1 MHIIVSL
8 FKWLFTLH
16 QLVWFLAGGL
26 MFGAMIYFHMKLK
39 QDNKANKL
47 NCTFII
53 LSAATSAF
61 TILWTYDSYIE
72 NEVRAAN
79 MGLLVF
85 GGLAVVFAILGYRF
99 TQKNNESNV
108 EIEGQ

>member
-8 FKWLFTLH
+8 IKWLFTLH
-16 QLVWFLAGGL
+16 QLVWFVAGGL
-26 MFGAMIYFHMKLK
+26 TFGLLTYFHMKLR

-47 NCTFII
+47 NFAFILLSVCTF
-53 LSAATSAF
+53 AF
-61 TILWTYDSYIE
+61 TILWTYDSYVE

-85 GGLAVVFAILGYRF
+85 GGLAAVFAILGYRF
-99 TQKNNESNV
+99 TKKNDESKV

>member
-8 FKWLFTLH
+8 AKWLFTLH
-16 QLVWFLAGGL
+16 QLVWFIAGGL
-26 MFGAMIYFHMKLK
+26 MFFLLTYFYMKLK
-39 QDNKANKL
+39 KDNKINKL
-47 NCTFII
+47 NFTFILLSACTFV
-53 LSAATSAF
+53 F
-61 TILWTYDSYIE
+61 TILWTYDSYVE

-99 TQKNNESNV
+99 TQKNDEIKV
-108 EIEGQ
+108 EIKQ

>member
-16 QLVWFLAGGL
+16 QLVWFLAGGM
-26 MFGAMIYFHMKLK
+26 MFSSLTYFYMKLK
-39 QDNKANKL
+39 KDNKINKL
-47 NCTFII
+47 NSTFILLAVCTF
-53 LSAATSAF
+53 AF
-61 TILWTYDSYIE
+61 TILWTYDSYVE

-85 GGLAVVFAILGYRF
+85 GGLAVVLAILGYRF
-99 TQKNNESNV
+99 TQNK
-108 EIEGQ
+108 IEAEVKGH

>member
-8 FKWLFTLH
+8 VKWLFTLH
-16 QLVWFLAGGL
+16 QLVWFVAGGL
-26 MFGAMIYFHMKLK
+26 MFGAMTYFHMKLK

-47 NCTFII
+47 NFTFILLSACTFV
-53 LSAATSAF
+53 F
-61 TILWTYDSYIE
+61 TILWTYDSYME

-99 TQKNNESNV
+99 TQKNDVNKV
-108 EIEGQ
+108 EVKGH

>member
-8 FKWLFTLH
+8 FKWLLTLH
-16 QLVWFLAGGL
+16 QLVWFITGGL
-26 MFGAMIYFHMKLK
+26 MFGSLTYFHMKLK
-39 QDNKANKL
+39 QDNKINKL
-47 NCTFII
+47 NFTFILLSACTFV
-53 LSAATSAF
+53 F
-61 TILWTYDSYIE
+61 TILWTYDSYVE

-99 TQKNNESNV
+99 TQKNDESNV
-108 EIEGQ
+108 EIEGL